1 LFRNLG
7 GGMFEEATST
17 SRLGRLTIGLSA
29 WSVGFFDFN
38 NDGYKDLFTANSHV
52 NDLIHLFEATE
63 FKQANGLLLN
73 RGDGTF
79 EDVRPGAGKDF
90 QIPRAHRGSA
100 FGDIDGDGKIDI
112 VVTSIKEPTELWRNT
127 SPGDNN
133 WIILKLRG
141 TSSNRD
147 GIGSR
152 IKIGEQYN
160 MMTTAV
166 GYASSSHSGVH
177 FG

>member
-1 LFRNLG
+1 
-7 GGMFEEATST
+7 
-17 SRLGRLTIGLSA
+17 
-29 WSVGFFDFN
+29 
-38 NDGYKDLFTANSHV
+38 
-52 NDLIHLFEATE
+52 
-63 FKQANGLLLN
+63 LN

-177 FG
+177 FGLGETEVIERIEIQWPSGIRQVLTDVPVNQFLEVTEPKSSSD